1 MRRGERQEVN
11 PLYLTPTA
19 DREVPV
25 LNYHFDWSIITSG
38 TYHEWLVSGLKIT
51 LKISAISIVLSFALG
66 LTIAVMRMSGNR
78 LLRWL
83 AYAYLEFFRNTPLL
97 VQIFFWYFG
106 SYKILPTA
114 VNDWLNA
121 TGFEFAAAVIAL
133 TIYTSAFIAEDIR
146 SGVLSI
152 PKEQM
157 EAARSAGFSYLRSM
171 QYIILPQAVRITI
184 PPLVNQF
191 LNVAKNSSLAMTIG
205 VMEITYQARQVES
218 YTFKGFEAF
227 TAATVVYLTLSLV
240 LTALVNLYNEK
251 VLNIHKAV

>member
-1 MRRGERQEVN
+1 M
-11 PLYLTPTA
+11 
-19 DREVPV
+19 
-25 LNYHFDWSIITSG
+25 LNYTFDWSIIITG
-38 TYHEWLVSGLKIT
+38 QYFDWLVSGLVTT
-51 LKISAISIVLSFALG
+51 LKLSAVSIILAFLLG
-66 LTIAVMRMSGNR
+66 LVIAVMRMAHSKPV
-78 LLRWL
+78 RWI
-83 AYAYLEFFRNTPLL
+83 AHAYLEFFRNTPLL

-106 SYKILPTA
+106 SYKILPMA
-114 VNDWLNA
+114 VNDWLNK

-152 PKEQM
+152 PKEQG

-191 LNVAKNSSLAMTIG
+191 LNVVKNSSLAMTIG

-227 TAATVVYLTLSLV
+227 TAATVVYLTISIV
-240 LTALVNLYNEK
+240 ITALVYLYNEK
-251 VLNIHKAV
+251 VLKIHKAA

>member
-1 MRRGERQEVN
+1 M
-11 PLYLTPTA
+11 LTYT
-19 DREVPV
+19 
-25 LNYHFDWSIITSG
+25 FDWSIITSG
-38 TYHEWLVSGLKIT
+38 KYFDWLLSGLIVT
-51 LKISAISIVLSFALG
+51 LKLSALSIVLAFILG
-66 LTIAVMRMSGNR
+66 LLIAVMRMSHNR
-78 LLRWL
+78 AVRWL
-83 AYAYLEFFRNTPLL
+83 AHAYLEFFRNTPLL

-106 SYKILPTA
+106 SYKILPTV

-171 QYIILPQAVRITI
+171 QYIILPQAIRITI
-184 PPLVNQF
+184 PPLINQF
-191 LNVAKNSSLAMTIG
+191 LNLAKNSSLAMTIG
-205 VMEITYQARQVES
+205 VMEMTYQARQVES

-227 TAATVVYLTLSLV
+227 TAATMVYLVLSIV
-240 LTALVNLYNEK
+240 ITVVVNMYNEK
-251 VLNIHKAV
+251 VLNVHKAV